1 MLRIK
6 SLSKTYMNESKV
18 IEVLRDID
26 INISEKEF
34 VVIIG
39 KSGCGKT
46 TLLKCISGLVNPTK
60 GEINLNDNKIV
71 KPNKDIGFV
80 FQDFSLFPWLTIRE
94 NFEFGLK
101 LKKLSKSKINEI
113 VNYYLNITELK
124 NFEDSYPKDLSG
136 GMKQRV
142 AIGRT
147 LANDPKV
154 ILMDEPFGSL
164 DSQTRTKMQEFL
176 IKLWEKEHKT
186 IVFVTHDIDEALL
199 LADKIYIISKKSGNI
214 SICLNIHF
222 NRPRKLEIKNTLK
235 FMKLKNKIIHLMEQ

>member
-1 MLRIK
+1 
-6 SLSKTYMNESKV
+6 
-18 IEVLRDID
+18 
-26 INISEKEF
+26 
-34 VVIIG
+34 
-39 KSGCGKT
+39 
-46 TLLKCISGLVNPTK
+46 
-60 GEINLNDNKIV
+60 
-71 KPNKDIGFV
+71 
-80 FQDFSLFPWLTIRE
+80 
-94 NFEFGLK
+94 
-101 LKKLSKSKINEI
+101 
-113 VNYYLNITELK
+113 
-124 NFEDSYPKDLSG
+124 
-136 GMKQRV
+136 MKQRV